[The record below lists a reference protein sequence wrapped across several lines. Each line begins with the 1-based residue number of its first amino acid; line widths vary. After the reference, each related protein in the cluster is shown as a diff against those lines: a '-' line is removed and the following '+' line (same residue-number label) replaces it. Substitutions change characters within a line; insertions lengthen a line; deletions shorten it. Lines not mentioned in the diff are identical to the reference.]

1 MAIYLMIGIA
11 TVLYICMTLLLNLA
25 EDFTIVTIIYAI
37 LRTCLGA
44 CTSIFAVGTVL
55 SKKKICLIPLKE
67 FYFKT
72 NIFKTLNMWAP
83 INECLRPIV

>member
-1 MAIYLMIGIA
+1 MIGIA
-11 TVLYICMTLLLNLA
+11 TVLHVGMTLLLNLA

-55 SKKKICLIPLKE
+55 SKKFFCFIPLKE

-72 NIFKTLNMWAP
+72 NFIFKTLNMWAL
-83 INECLRPIV
+83 IRGCLRPIV

>member
-1 MAIYLMIGIA
+1 MISIA
-11 TVLYICMTLLLNLA
+11 TVLHIGMTLLLNLA

-55 SKKKICLIPLKE
+55 SKKKLFYSFKRE
-67 FYFKT
+67 FHFKT
-72 NIFKTLNMWAP
+72 NLISKTLNMWAL
-83 INECLRPIV
+83 INEYLRPIV